1 MNNYFM
7 NLTREDKENILDKHK
22 SLYDG
27 YAVRQNQSN
36 MQPLYTQDL
45 ANDKGGITINSK
57 GEISTYNNKIYMK
70 ESKNICSECGLY
82 EEVCECGQGGMYE
95 NMCNECGGQI
105 MEGEC
110 MECGNKVAG
119 NMGKNKFD
127 YVEEMGEDSDTD
139 LALAVGS
146 EVEEDEC
153 MECGGMYEDETD
165 IDDIMSEIEDEIE
178 FDDESED
185 IKESIQESLKWFNKF
200 KKYN

>member
-1 MNNYFM
+1 M